1 MSYGAHFFDPTNYTI
16 PIVIEQTSRGERSF
30 DIYSRL
36 LKERIIFL
44 GTPIDDGVANV
55 VMAQLLHLESEDPD
69 RDISIY
75 INSPGGSFT
84 ALTAI
89 YDTMQFVKPEIQ
101 TICMGQAASA
111 AAVLLAAGTKGKR
124 LALEHAR
131 VLIHQPSGGGEG
143 QSSDIEIQAREILRM
158 RELLEQMLATTPVV
172 RRRTSARTSSA
183 TRSSPP
189 ARRSST
195 ASSTRSSA
203 PARPRRSAPPDR
215 SVRTRR
221 LASRR
226 AAGRPIA
233 VRKSAPRRYRRGAV
247 HAPHAGIDR
256 DEVAVAR
263 IGDGGDLL
271 KCSFCG
277 KSQKQVKK
285 LIAGPGVYICD
296 ECIDLCN
303 EIIEEELS
311 ESSELKWDEL
321 PKPMEICEFL
331 DGYVI
336 GQDTAKRTLAVA
348 VYNHYKRIQAGAND
362 KDPVEL
368 ARSPTSC
375 CSARP
380 AAARR
385 CSPRPSPRCSTS
397 PSRSPTPP
405 R

>member
-1 MSYGAHFFDPTNYTI
+1 MSSFQDPTNYTI

-158 RELLEQMLATTPVV
+158 RDLLEQMLARHSGQDVAKVRKDLDRDKILTAREAMEYGLIDEVV
-172 RRRTSARTSSA
+172 
-183 TRSSPP
+183 
-189 ARRSST
+189 
-195 ASSTRSSA
+195 STRKTA
-203 PARPRRSAPPDR
+203 GIAA
-215 SVRTRR
+215 TGG
-221 LASRR
+221 L
-226 AAGRPIA
+226 AGR
-233 VRKSAPRRYRRGAV
+233 
-247 HAPHAGIDR
+247 
-256 DEVAVAR
+256 
-263 IGDGGDLL
+263 
-271 KCSFCG
+271 
-277 KSQKQVKK
+277 
-285 LIAGPGVYICD
+285 
-296 ECIDLCN
+296 
-303 EIIEEELS
+303 
-311 ESSELKWDEL
+311 
-321 PKPMEICEFL
+321 
-331 DGYVI
+331 
-336 GQDTAKRTLAVA
+336 
-348 VYNHYKRIQAGAND
+348 
-362 KDPVEL
+362 
-368 ARSPTSC
+368 
-375 CSARP
+375 
-380 AAARR
+380 
-385 CSPRPSPRCSTS
+385 
-397 PSRSPTPP
+397 
-405 R
+405 